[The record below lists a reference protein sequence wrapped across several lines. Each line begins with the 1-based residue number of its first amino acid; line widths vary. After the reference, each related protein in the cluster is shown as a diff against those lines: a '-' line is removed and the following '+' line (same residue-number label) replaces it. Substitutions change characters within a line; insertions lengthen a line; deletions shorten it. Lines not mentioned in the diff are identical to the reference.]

1 VGLGLLYIF
10 ITWMFVAGWGQEN
23 VATGVLGQFNGDYG
37 SAYYPLTTR
46 FAGEWLTT
54 VFEVLIITGS
64 FACQLAFFNTA
75 TRYIFSM
82 GREGILPRSLGKTH
96 PTHRSPYIAA
106 GLVTVLVG
114 AYVLGFVLYDSSTI
128 AALLQLGTWSPLLGV
143 SGILAIQAL
152 VSFAIIK
159 YFMTTA
165 KADAH
170 PLKTFVAPLV
180 GGIAQIYAVYLLI
193 SNRETLAG
201 STVPF
206 IEYLPWIVLAIF
218 VAGLL
223 LALYYRSADKK
234 RYEAIG
240 RYMHEDA
247 VGA

>member
-1 VGLGLLYIF
+1 
-10 ITWMFVAGWGQEN
+10 M
-23 VATGVLGQFNGDYG
+23 
-37 SAYYPLTTR
+37 
-46 FAGEWLTT
+46 
-54 VFEVLIITGS
+54 
-64 FACQLAFFNTA
+64 
-75 TRYIFSM
+75 
-82 GREGILPRSLGKTH
+82 
-96 PTHRSPYIAA
+96 
-106 GLVTVLVG
+106 
-114 AYVLGFVLYDSSTI
+114 
-128 AALLQLGTWSPLLGV
+128 

-170 PLKTFVAPLV
+170 PLKTLVAPLV

-223 LALYYRSADKK
+223 LALYYRSSDQK

-247 VGA
+247 IALLAERHAQNGRRAAMRPAARPSDRSAAPST